1 MAHVVRILTLAL
13 AVLAVALLLGG
24 AMWGLQRRL
33 IYFPDQRLPPVA
45 EVLPGGRE
53 ITLETADGLALQ
65 AWFVPPS
72 GPDRG
77 MGVLVAPGNAGDRA
91 DRAPLARRLAA
102 AGFAVLLL
110 DYRGYGGNPGSPD
123 EKGLVRDARAAHRY
137 LTGPAGF
144 PTNRL
149 IYFGESLG
157 GAVLTRLATEHP
169 PGGLLLRSPFTDLG
183 SVGRHHYPVLP
194 VRALLRDRFPVIE
207 PIQRVTIPTTV
218 LYGTADSV
226 VPPEQSRDVA
236 AAAGGPVKVTAVS
249 RADHNDRVLL
259 DGDVL
264 ITALIELAQRI
275 EPR

>member
-1 MAHVVRILTLAL
+1 MLTLAL
-13 AVLAVALLLGG
+13 AVLAVVLLLGG

-53 ITLETADGLALQ
+53 VTLDTADGLALQ
-65 AWFVPPS
+65 AWFIPPS

-77 MGVLVAPGNAGDRA
+77 MGVLVAPGNGGDRA

-123 EKGLVRDARAAHRY
+123 EEGLVRDARAAHRY
-137 LTGPAGF
+137 LTGAAGF
-144 PTNRL
+144 PADRL

-169 PGGLLLRSPFTDLG
+169 AGGLLLRSPFTDLAA
-183 SVGRHHYPVLP
+183 VGRHHYPVLP
-194 VRALLRDRFPVIE
+194 VRTLLRDRFPVAG
-207 PIQRVTIPTTV
+207 PIGGVTVATTV
-218 LYGTADSV
+218 VYGTADSV

-236 AAAGGPVKVTAVS
+236 AAAGGPVEVTAVTG
-249 RADHNDRVLL
+249 ADHNDRALL
-259 DGDVL
+259 DGDMLV
-264 ITALIELAQRI
+264 TALVELAQRI